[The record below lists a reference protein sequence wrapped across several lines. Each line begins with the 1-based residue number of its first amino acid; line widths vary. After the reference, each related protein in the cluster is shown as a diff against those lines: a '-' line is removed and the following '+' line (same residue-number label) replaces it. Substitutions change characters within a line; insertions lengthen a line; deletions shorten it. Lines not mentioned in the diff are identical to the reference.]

1 MIAFFSIV
9 ITVVLLGITVYGL
22 HRYQTMEVEY
32 TVDRSMPLPPL
43 DDEERAETPERPAT
57 RKQDEQEA
65 AAAQAPRLAPAKSE
79 PLPEPRSE
87 NWLERVASLKKSG
100 DMDQALALCEDEFP
114 LWGAYNQA
122 CIILRTQIRN
132 ATPDSAHENAL
143 LNRLYRLAAIA
154 ELLHDKSPQSA
165 HYTQAQ
171 LKELDLT
178 ALKELEFPYAQL
190 GYAHLRLIRKS
201 DIKLMQAR
209 WGKVHEHG
217 LPREYCQDWWET
229 FTQHIV

>member
-43 DDEERAETPERPAT
+43 DDELVQVSPEQVPRQAQEPETPP
-57 RKQDEQEA
+57 
-65 AAAQAPRLAPAKSE
+65 APRLSASKPE
-79 PLPEPRSE
+79 PPPEPRSE
-87 NWLERVASLKKSG
+87 NWLERVAALKKSG

-132 ATPDSAHENAL
+132 ATADSTHENAL
-143 LNRLYRLAAIA
+143 LGRLYRLAATA
-154 ELLHDKSPQSA
+154 ELLHDKSPQAA
-165 HYTQAQ
+165 HYTQTQ

-178 ALKELEFPYAQL
+178 ALKELEFPYDAI

-217 LPREYCQDWWET
+217 LPRDYCQDWWDS
-229 FTQHIV
+229 FTRHIV

>member
-1 MIAFFSIV
+1 MIAFLSIV

-43 DDEERAETPERPAT
+43 DDEELTTAPERPAP
-57 RKQDEQEA
+57 A
-65 AAAQAPRLAPAKSE
+65 AHDVETPTPTLARVKPES
-79 PLPEPRSE
+79 PPEPRSE
-87 NWLERVASLKKSG
+87 NWLERVASLKKTG

-132 ATPDSAHENAL
+132 ATPESAHENAL
-143 LNRLYRLAAIA
+143 LNRLYRLAATA

-165 HYTQAQ
+165 HYTQTQ

-178 ALKELEFPYAQL
+178 ALRELEFPYAEI

-217 LPREYCQDWWET
+217 LPRERCQDWWET
-229 FTQHIV
+229 YTQDIV